1 MVDSHKP
8 ADSIATAA
16 PKGVY
21 VKSYGCQMNVYDSQK
36 MVDVLG
42 AEGYR
47 EVATPEE
54 AEIILLNTCHIR
66 ERAAEKV
73 YSELGRIN
81 ELKQEAA
88 EAGRSVL
95 VGVTGCVAQAEGEEI
110 TRRAKYVDLVV
121 GPQNYHRL
129 TDLIQQARRKP
140 GVIDTEFP
148 AELKFDHLPDA
159 KSAKVRS
166 RGISAF
172 LTVQEGC
179 DKFCTFCVVPY
190 TRGAEVSRSVASVT
204 EEARKLVASGVR
216 EITLLGQNVNAYHG
230 EGPDG
235 KDWTLARL
243 MTHLA
248 EIEGLWRLRYTT
260 SHPRE
265 MTDDLIAAHRDLP
278 QLMPFLHLPVQSGSN
293 RILAA
298 MNRKHSRDDYFRII
312 ERVREA
318 RPDIALSSDFIVGFP
333 GESDADFR
341 DTMDLIDKVG
351 FAQCY
356 SFKYSKRPGTPG
368 AELDD
373 LTPESVKDERL
384 QELQKLLDRQAKD
397 HLAQS
402 IGQTMDILVEKPA
415 RKFGQLV
422 GRSPY
427 LQSVHIMAT
436 SDLIGSVVPVRITS
450 TGTYSLNGEIAD
462 QASPSAM
469 EVRG

>member
-1 MVDSHKP
+1 
-8 ADSIATAA
+8 
-16 PKGVY
+16 
-21 VKSYGCQMNVYDSQK
+21 
-36 MVDVLG
+36 
-42 AEGYR
+42 
-47 EVATPEE
+47 
-54 AEIILLNTCHIR
+54 
-66 ERAAEKV
+66 
-73 YSELGRIN
+73 
-81 ELKQEAA
+81 
-88 EAGRSVL
+88 
-95 VGVTGCVAQAEGEEI
+95 
-110 TRRAKYVDLVV
+110 
-121 GPQNYHRL
+121 
-129 TDLIQQARRKP
+129 
-140 GVIDTEFP
+140 
-148 AELKFDHLPDA
+148 
-159 KSAKVRS
+159 
-166 RGISAF
+166 
-172 LTVQEGC
+172 
-179 DKFCTFCVVPY
+179 
-190 TRGAEVSRSVASVT
+190 
-204 EEARKLVASGVR
+204 
-216 EITLLGQNVNAYHG
+216 
-230 EGPDG
+230 
-235 KDWTLARL
+235 
-243 MTHLA
+243 
-248 EIEGLWRLRYTT
+248 
-260 SHPRE
+260 
-265 MTDDLIAAHRDLP
+265 
-278 QLMPFLHLPVQSGSN
+278 
-293 RILAA
+293 
-298 MNRKHSRDDYFRII
+298 MNRKHNRDDYFRII

-333 GESDADFR
+333 GESEDDFR
-341 DTMDLIDKVG
+341 DTMDLIDKIG